1 MLLRQ
6 PVSKAPLRTVQRG
19 FAVYMRPIET
29 EKCIPVNLPQF
40 YMIIR
45 MLDITAGQSCSRGLF
60 HSPAA
65 VTFRIPLQRS
75 GLRW

>member
-6 PVSKAPLRTVQRG
+6 PVSKAPLRTMQRG

-29 EKCIPVNLPQF
+29 EKRIPVNLPHF

-45 MLDITAGQSCSRGLF
+45 MLDITAGQSCS
-60 HSPAA
+60 
-65 VTFRIPLQRS
+65 
-75 GLRW
+75 